1 MNNFLRDIL
10 DQPGSLGK
18 AFQSYIT
25 AESIKKMKGIADSD
39 FDNIVFAGMGSSHDA
54 CYGASIYLTQKGY
67 KAAVFSAGQLLHY
80 QFGVIHKRTLLVLV
94 SQSGESGEIVH
105 LISKIPSE
113 CKVVAITNDPESTLG
128 RRGNYTFLLNVAPEE
143 SVSTRTYGSS
153 LILLN
158 LIAKAIA
165 GDFPQPAVHEIE
177 AVLSDMGKMLLD
189 YQTLQKQ
196 LQDFLQLPPY
206 LVLLGRGYS
215 YSSIFAGGL
224 FIKEVAKYPSISL
237 DSAEFRHGPL
247 EMVDPSFHGIIFAP
261 DGPTYD
267 LNYKLAMD
275 VVAKKGKVVF
285 ITNNPSV
292 SELEL
297 LLPVRLGFHEEM
309 VMPIVDIIPIQF
321 IANHLAEIKGF
332 EPGKF
337 RWSSKITAIE

>member
-10 DQPGSLGK
+10 DQPTSLGK

-25 AESIKKMKGIADSD
+25 AENIKKMEALAASD
-39 FDNIVFAGMGSSHDA
+39 FDNIIFAGMGSSHDA
-54 CYGASIYLTQKGY
+54 CYGASIYLNQLGY
-67 KAAVFSAGQLLHY
+67 QAAVFSAGQLLHY
-80 QFGVIHKRTLLVLV
+80 QLGLIHKRTLLVLV

-105 LISKIPSE
+105 LISQIPTE
-113 CKVVAITNDPESTLG
+113 YKVIAITNNPESTLG
-128 RRGNYTFLLNVAPEE
+128 KRGNCTLILNVAPEE

-165 GDFPQPAVHEIE
+165 KKLDKSAIHEIE
-177 AVLSDMGKMLLD
+177 SVLSDMGKMLQN
-189 YQTLQKQ
+189 YQALQKQ
-196 LQDFLQLPPY
+196 LQDFLQSPPY

-247 EMVDPSFHGIIFAP
+247 EMVGSSFHGIIFAP
-261 DGPTYD
+261 DGPIYD

-275 VVAKKGKVVF
+275 IVAKKGKVVF
-285 ITNNPSV
+285 ITNNRSV
-292 SELEL
+292 SASDLFLPIQLES
-297 LLPVRLGFHEEM
+297 HAEM
-309 VMPIVDIIPIQF
+309 IMPIIDIIPIQF
-321 IANHLAEIKGF
+321 IANRLAETKGF

-337 RWSSKITAIE
+337 RWSSKITAVE